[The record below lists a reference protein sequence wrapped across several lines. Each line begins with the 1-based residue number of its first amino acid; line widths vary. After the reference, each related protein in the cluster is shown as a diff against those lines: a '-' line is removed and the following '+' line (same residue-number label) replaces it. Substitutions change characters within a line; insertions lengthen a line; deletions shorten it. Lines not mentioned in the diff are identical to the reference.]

1 MTENLIIFNA
11 RVVTPIGFSARC
23 GKEMGELCIIDNATI
38 EVTDGI
44 ISYVGRS
51 RGEMRDGYYQR
62 YWHYNARGKCLLP
75 GFVDS
80 HTHFV
85 FGGERAEEF
94 SWRLKGES
102 YMSIMERGGGIVS
115 TVKATREC
123 SFIQLR
129 SKAEGFLKQMSSMGV
144 TTVEG
149 KSGYGLDKETELL
162 QLKVMRSLNNDEHKR
177 VDIVS
182 TFLGAHAVPEEYKG
196 RTDEYLDFII
206 GDVLPCVAKD
216 ELAEF
221 CDVFCE
227 QGVFSVEQSRRLLQ
241 AAKEYGLGLK
251 LHADEIVPLGG
262 AELAAELSA
271 VSADHLL
278 HASDA
283 GIRAMRDAG
292 TVATLLPLTAFA
304 LKESYARG
312 REMIDSG
319 CAVALATDLNP
330 GSCFSGSIPLTFALA
345 CIYMRLTI
353 EEAITALT
361 LNGAA
366 ALNRADSIGS
376 IEVGKKGDFVV
387 LNSDNYH
394 FLPYYVGMNCVNT
407 TIKEGVI
414 YPVL

>member
-1 MTENLIIFNA
+1 MNENLIIFNA

-23 GKEMGELCIIDNATI
+23 GPEMGELRVINNATV
-38 EVTDGI
+38 EVTGGVI
-44 ISYVGRS
+44 TYVGKN
-51 RGEMRDGYYQR
+51 RGEERDGYYRR
-62 YWHYNARGKCLLP
+62 YWHYNARGRCLLP

-115 TVKATREC
+115 TVKATRR
-123 SFIQLR
+123 SNFIQLR
-129 SKAEGFLKQMSSMGV
+129 SKAEGFLKQMNAMGV

-149 KSGYGLDKETELL
+149 KSGYGLDKETELM
-162 QLKVMRSLNNDEHKR
+162 QLRVMRSLNNDERKR
-177 VDIVS
+177 VDIVP
-182 TFLGAHAVPEEYKG
+182 TFLGAHAVPEEYSG
-196 RTDEYLDFII
+196 RTDDYVDYII
-206 GDVLPCVAKD
+206 REVMPDVAQD
-216 ELAEF
+216 RLAEF

-227 QGVFSVEQSRRLLQ
+227 QGVFSIEQSRRLLL
-241 AAKEYGLGLK
+241 AAKEMGLGLK

-262 AELAAELSA
+262 AGLAAELSA

-283 GIRAMRDAG
+283 DIHAMAREG
-292 TVATLLPLTAFA
+292 VVATLLPLTAFA
-304 LKESYARG
+304 LKEPYARG
-312 REMIDSG
+312 RQMIDAG

-345 CIYMRLTI
+345 CIYMQMSI
-353 EEAITALT
+353 EEAITGLT

-376 IEVGKKGDFVV
+376 IEVGKKGDFAI
-387 LNSDNYH
+387 LNTDNYH
-394 FLPYYVGMNCVNT
+394 FLPYYIGMNCVNAT
-407 TIKEGVI
+407 VKEGVLF
-414 YPVL
+414 PT

>member
-44 ISYVGRS
+44 ISY
-51 RGEMRDGYYQR
+51 MRDGYYQR

-129 SKAEGFLKQMSSMGV
+129 SKAEGFLKQMSNMGV

-206 GDVLPCVAKD
+206 SDVLPCVAKN

-304 LKESYARG
+304 LKEPYARG

>member
-1 MTENLIIFNA
+1 MAENLIIFNA

-23 GKEMGELCIIDNATI
+23 GPEMGELRVIDNATV
-38 EVTDGI
+38 EVTGGVI
-44 ISYVGRS
+44 TYVGKN
-51 RGEMRDGYYQR
+51 RGEERDGYYRR
-62 YWHYNARGKCLLP
+62 YWHYNARGRCLLP

-115 TVKATREC
+115 TVKATRR
-123 SFIQLR
+123 SNFIQLR
-129 SKAEGFLKQMSSMGV
+129 SKAEGFLKQMNAMGV

-149 KSGYGLDKETELL
+149 KSGYGLDKETELM
-162 QLKVMRSLNNDEHKR
+162 QLRVMCSLNNDERKR
-177 VDIVS
+177 VDIVP
-182 TFLGAHAVPEEYKG
+182 TFLGAHAVPEEYSG
-196 RTDEYLDFII
+196 RTDDYVDYII
-206 GDVLPCVAKD
+206 REVMPDVAQD
-216 ELAEF
+216 RLAEF

-227 QGVFSVEQSRRLLQ
+227 QGVFSIEQSRRLLL
-241 AAKEYGLGLK
+241 AAREMGFGLK

-262 AELAAELSA
+262 AGLAAELSA

-283 GIRAMRDAG
+283 DIHAMAREG
-292 TVATLLPLTAFA
+292 VVATLLPLTAFA
-304 LKESYARG
+304 LKEPYARG
-312 REMIDSG
+312 RQMIDAG

-345 CIYMRLTI
+345 CIYMQMSI

-376 IEVGKKGDFVV
+376 IEVGKKGDFAI
-387 LNSDNYH
+387 LNTDNYH
-394 FLPYYVGMNCVNT
+394 FLPYYIGMNCVNAT
-407 TIKEGVI
+407 VKEGVLF
-414 YPVL
+414 PT

>member
-44 ISYVGRS
+44 ISYVSPS

-206 GDVLPCVAKD
+206 SDILPCVAKN

-278 HASDA
+278 HVSDA

-312 REMIDSG
+312 REMIDFG

-345 CIYMRLTI
+345 CIYMHLTI